1 MDHVTNMLHGHFVLT
16 TGVSANILSQ
26 FSSLSPHGTNHD
38 ANVSSLQVS
47 GSELCSKGLATAPE
61 DTAVDQSQ
69 INLSN
74 VILVSL
80 VAGTSLFIVNT
91 VILGTHWTVNLR

>member
-16 TGVSANILSQ
+16 TGASANILSQ
-26 FSSLSPHGTNHD
+26 FSSLTPPGPHLD
-38 ANVSSLQVS
+38 AHVSSLQVS
-47 GSELCSKGLATAPE
+47 GSGCVDSLATAPE
-61 DTAVDQSQ
+61 DTAMDQSQ

>member
-38 ANVSSLQVS
+38 ANVSSLQA
-47 GSELCSKGLATAPE
+47 SELCSEGLATAPE

>member
-1 MDHVTNMLHGHFVLT
+1 MDSLAAAPDN
-16 TGVSANILSQ
+16 SA
-26 FSSLSPHGTNHD
+26 
-38 ANVSSLQVS
+38 A
-47 GSELCSKGLATAPE
+47 
-61 DTAVDQSQ
+61 DQTQ

-91 VILGTHWTVNLR
+91 VILGTHWTVVLICVKI

>member
-1 MDHVTNMLHGHFVLT
+1 MD
-16 TGVSANILSQ
+16 S
-26 FSSLSPHGTNHD
+26 
-38 ANVSSLQVS
+38 
-47 GSELCSKGLATAPE
+47 LATAPE
-61 DTAVDQSQ
+61 NNVVDQTQ

-91 VILGTHWTVNLR
+91 VILGTHGRS

>member
-1 MDHVTNMLHGHFVLT
+1 M
-16 TGVSANILSQ
+16 
-26 FSSLSPHGTNHD
+26 
-38 ANVSSLQVS
+38 S
-47 GSELCSKGLATAPE
+47 GSGCVDSLAAAP
-61 DTAVDQSQ
+61 DNNAADQTQ

-91 VILGTHWTVNLR
+91 VILGTHWTVVLICVKI